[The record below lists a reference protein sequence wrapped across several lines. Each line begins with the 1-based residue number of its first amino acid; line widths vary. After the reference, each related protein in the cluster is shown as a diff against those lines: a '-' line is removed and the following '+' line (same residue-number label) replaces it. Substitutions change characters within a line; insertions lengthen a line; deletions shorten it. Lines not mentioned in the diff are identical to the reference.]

1 MGSGQ
6 PVGSHEHVGVDKRQ
20 ELSSRFVTSR
30 IASLDQ
36 SQTLIFRSL
45 ISTIPNRFE
54 RFAHVSL
61 RDPMSLGVW
70 TGHRRS
76 RPTVD
81 QTRRGSYFVQILR
94 SCVVKYIL
102 YTTRDTRKRSIRLVQ
117 QWFVERDNDHT
128 KATTK
133 RYRTLLALNGRRKGV
148 WHDGFAVVIR
158 DDIIAQLLLRVFLD
172 NR

>member
-6 PVGSHEHVGVDKRQ
+6 PVGSHEHVGIDKRQ
-20 ELSSRFVTSR
+20 EVSPCFVASR

-36 SQTLIFRSL
+36 SQAFIFRSH
-45 ISTIPNRFE
+45 ISPTPNRFE
-54 RFAHVSL
+54 QFAHASPQ
-61 RDPMSLGVW
+61 DPTSLGAW

-81 QTRRGSYFVQILR
+81 QTRRGSYFVQILW
-94 SCVVKYIL
+94 SCIVKYVL
-102 YTTRDTRKRSIRLVQ
+102 HTTRNARKRSIRLVQ
-117 QWFVERDNDHT
+117 QRFVERYNDHA

-133 RYRTLLALNGRRKGV
+133 RYRTLMVLNGRRKGV
-148 WHDGFAVVIR
+148 RRDGFTVVVR
-158 DDIIAQLLLRVFLD
+158 DDIIAQLFLRVLLD

>member
-20 ELSSRFVTSR
+20 ELSPCFVASR
-30 IASLDQ
+30 IASLDE
-36 SQTLIFRSL
+36 SQAFIFGL
-45 ISTIPNRFE
+45 YISAILNRFE

-61 RDPMSLGVW
+61 RDPTSLEVW

-81 QTRRGSYFVQILR
+81 QMRRGSYFVQILW
-94 SCVVKYIL
+94 SCVVKYVL
-102 YTTRDTRKRSIRLVQ
+102 HTMRDTRKRNIRLIQ
-117 QWFVERDNDHT
+117 QRFVERYNDHA

-148 WHDGFAVVIR
+148 WHDGFTVVVR

>member
-20 ELSSRFVTSR
+20 ELSPCFVASR
-30 IASLDQ
+30 IASLDE
-36 SQTLIFRSL
+36 SQAFIFGL
-45 ISTIPNRFE
+45 YISAILNRFE

-61 RDPMSLGVW
+61 RDPTSLGVW

-81 QTRRGSYFVQILR
+81 QTRHGSHFVQVLW
-94 SCVVKYIL
+94 SCVVKYVL
-102 YTTRDTRKRSIRLVQ
+102 HTTRDTRKRSLRLVQ

-148 WHDGFAVVIR
+148 WHDGFTVVVR
-158 DDIIAQLLLRVFLD
+158 DDIIVQLLLRVFLD